1 MTRSETHVA
10 DDLTALLDGALDP
23 GRRAEVEGHLSACAA
38 CRAERDL
45 IAGALS
51 AVAALP
57 PPPPP
62 APGFEQRFYARL
74 AREAPRRRTLL
85 ERLSAHPFR
94 WLVPATGL
102 AAALAV
108 GIWVRHAGERADLE
122 MARHLDLLEN
132 YVEVASL
139 DVVETPED
147 LEIVAHLDEL
157 REGQP

>member
-1 MTRSETHVA
+1 MTGSGKHVA

-23 GRRAEVEGHLSACAA
+23 ARHAEVEGHLSACAA
-38 CRAERDL
+38 CRAERDG
-45 IAGALS
+45 IARALA

-62 APGFEQRFYARL
+62 RPGFEQRFYARL

-94 WLVPATGL
+94 WLIPATGL
-102 AAALAV
+102 AAAVAIGIGVRQV
-108 GIWVRHAGERADLE
+108 GEQNDLE
-122 MARHLDLLEN
+122 MARHLDLLEH

-139 DVVETPED
+139 GAVETPED
-147 LEIVAHLDEL
+147 LEVVAHLDEL
-157 REGQP
+157 QEGRP

>member
-1 MTRSETHVA
+1 MTRNEAHVA

-23 GRRAEVEGHLSACAA
+23 VRRAEVEGHLSACDA
-38 CRAERDL
+38 CRAERDG
-45 IAGALS
+45 IARALS
-51 AVAALP
+51 AFAALP

-62 APGFEQRFYARL
+62 PPGFEQRFYARL
-74 AREAPRRRTLL
+74 AREAPRRRSFL

-108 GIWVRHAGERADLE
+108 GIWVRQAGERADLE

-139 DVVETPED
+139 GVVETPED
-147 LEIVAHLDEL
+147 LEVVAHLDEL
-157 REGQP
+157 REGRP